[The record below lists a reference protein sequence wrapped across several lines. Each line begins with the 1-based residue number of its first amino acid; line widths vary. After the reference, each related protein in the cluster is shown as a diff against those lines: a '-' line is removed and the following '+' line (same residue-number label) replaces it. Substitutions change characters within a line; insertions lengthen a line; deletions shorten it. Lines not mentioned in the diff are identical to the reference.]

1 MPLMAAHG
9 YGSRVTDS
17 LTGPSLR
24 SLLLGLAVVVF
35 MPACAGGPPEE
46 VATGERVQHPSQPL
60 SMVSPDGWQLS
71 SPRDGFSLIRTTPYG
86 GGYPTF
92 NVRVVGSEDLPSLQF
107 DGKEHTSPAGRAEYR
122 YERWSNARGRGFR
135 LEALVDS
142 QGTWLFVDA
151 SVWDPARSR
160 DEEFFDQVFW
170 PLLNS
175 VRTGS

>member
-1 MPLMAAHG
+1 MPLLAAQG
-9 YGSRVTDS
+9 YGSCVDAS
-17 LTGPSLR
+17 PTGSSLR
-24 SLLLGLAVVVF
+24 YLLLGLAAVVF
-35 MPACAGGPPEE
+35 VSACGKGPPEE
-46 VATGERVQHPSQPL
+46 VAAGQRVQHPSQPL
-60 SMVSPDGWQLS
+60 SMVSPEGWQIS
-71 SPRDGFSLIRTTPYG
+71 SPRDGFALIRTTPYG

-92 NVRVVGSEDLPSLQF
+92 NVRIVGTEDLPSLQF
-107 DGKEHTSPAGRAEYR
+107 DGKEHVSPAGRAEYR

-160 DEEFFDQVFW
+160 DEEFFDLVFW